1 MHNQKTKIGWG
12 DENMYKYTLP
22 LTTLLDSP
30 NCISL
35 LYTLNLILFKLWLDF
50 AIIFYF
56 LSGY

>member
-30 NCISL
+30 NCM
-35 LYTLNLILFKLWLDF
+35 
-50 AIIFYF
+50 
-56 LSGY
+56 